1 MANNKSVAS
10 VRTNTQANAKHI
22 SNFSKDAA
30 VNRRMDMQ
38 RMQNI
43 PLIWLDN
50 NINDNNADCNNTIK
64 QLKCVA
70 NNISTFTDSEE
81 CVKFIQTITNN
92 KVCMIISG
100 SFGPHIVP
108 HVHYMPQVDTIFIF
122 CNSQEYNKQWTKEWP
137 KIKGVFSDIT
147 IIGETLKKT
156 AQQCEQNAISISFV
170 ASNKK
175 LDQLDPS
182 FMYTQILKEILL
194 TINFED
200 KHIREFISYCRE
212 VFVKNEYDLHNV
224 EKLERD
230 YYDQTPIWWY
240 TYQYFLY
247 SMLNQALRLMDA
259 DIIVRM
265 GFFINDLHRHIQRLH
280 LEQFSGQESCKI
292 FTVYRGQC
300 LSKKDFMEMS
310 KTKGGLLSFNN
321 FLSTSEN
328 RDVSLCFALQAA
340 TNPDLVGI
348 LFVMLINSTY
358 STTPFAS
365 VSDVSY
371 FHVEDEVLFSMHT
384 VFRIEDI
391 KPMDE
396 NNHLYQVN
404 LTLTSDN
411 DEDLRTLSDQIRQ
424 ETFPDEEGWYRL
436 GQLLI
441 KMGQSNKAQE
451 VYEVLL
457 HQDTNESDKANIYHQ
472 LGRIKYFQG
481 EYQEALTFY
490 EKSLAIKQKTLAS
503 NHPDLGDSYNRIGT
517 VYGSMG
523 DDPKALSYYEKALEI
538 RQQSL
543 PPNHPHLGSSY
554 NNIGL
559 VYNSMG
565 DYPKALSSHEKA
577 LRIRQQSLPPNHPH
591 LGSSYSNIG
600 LVYYNM
606 GDYLKALF
614 NYEKALAIKQ
624 QSLPSTHYDLAL
636 SNMRIGNVYNSMG
649 DYPKALSFHEKA
661 IGIRQQSLP
670 SNHRNLS
677 ASYNNIGSV
686 HCNMGDYPKAILFH
700 EKALAIQQQSL
711 PFNHP
716 DLASSYN
723 NIGLVYYNMGD
734 YPKALSFHEK
744 GLAIQQQSLP
754 SNHYDFS
761 ASYNNIGS
769 VHCNMGN
776 YAKALFFHEKAL
788 AIQQQS
794 LPFNH
799 LHLSVSYNNIGNV
812 CYAMGDCPKALSYY
826 EKALEIR
833 QQSLPSNHLDLAS
846 SYNNIG
852 LMYDNMNDHRK
863 AISSHEKALVIQ
875 QQSLPPNHSDLG
887 TSYYN
892 IGNLYYNMD
901 DYLKALSY
909 YEKAL
914 AIQQQLLPS
923 NHNDLGASY
932 NKIGL
937 VYSNIGDY
945 PKALSS
951 HEKALSIR
959 QQSLPSNHPSS
970 ASSYNNIGSAYVH
983 MGNYSKAHSFYE
995 RAVQIGQQ
1003 SLPANHPNLQ
1013 KWRENLEN
1021 IKKKL

>member
-1 MANNKSVAS
+1 
-10 VRTNTQANAKHI
+10 
-22 SNFSKDAA
+22 
-30 VNRRMDMQ
+30 
-38 RMQNI
+38 
-43 PLIWLDN
+43 
-50 NINDNNADCNNTIK
+50 
-64 QLKCVA
+64 
-70 NNISTFTDSEE
+70 
-81 CVKFIQTITNN
+81 
-92 KVCMIISG
+92 
-100 SFGPHIVP
+100 
-108 HVHYMPQVDTIFIF
+108 
-122 CNSQEYNKQWTKEWP
+122 
-137 KIKGVFSDIT
+137 
-147 IIGETLKKT
+147 
-156 AQQCEQNAISISFV
+156 
-170 ASNKK
+170 
-175 LDQLDPS
+175 
-182 FMYTQILKEILL
+182 MYTQILKEILL

-200 KHIREFISYCRE
+200 EHIREFINYCRD
-212 VFVKNEYDLHNV
+212 VFVENDYDLHNI
-224 EKLERD
+224 ENLERD
-230 YYDQTPIWWY
+230 YHDHTPIWWY

-247 SMLNQALRLMDA
+247 SMLNQALRQMDV

-265 GFFINDLHRHIQRLH
+265 GFFINDLHRDIQRLH
-280 LEQFSGQESCKI
+280 SEQFYGQQSGETS
-292 FTVYRGQC
+292 TVYRGQC
-300 LSKKDFMEMS
+300 LSKEDFAEMI

-321 FLSTSEN
+321 FLSTSTN
-328 RDVSLCFALQAA
+328 RDVSLCFAPQAA

-358 STTPFAS
+358 STTPFTS

-371 FHVEDEVLFSMHT
+371 FHTEDEVLFSMHT

-436 GQLLI
+436 GLLLI
-441 KMGQSNKAQE
+441 KMGQFIKAQE
-451 VYEVLL
+451 IYQALL
-457 HQDTNESDKANIYHQ
+457 NQTTNESGKAPIYYQ
-472 LGRIKYFQG
+472 LGWIKYNQG
-481 EYQEALTFY
+481 GYQEALSFH
-490 EKSLAIKQKTLAS
+490 EKALTIRQQLLPFD
-503 NHPDLGDSYNRIGT
+503 HPDLGDSYNRIGM
-517 VYGSMG
+517 VHDSIG
-523 DDPKALSYYEKALEI
+523 DYPKALSSHKESLVS

-543 PPNHPHLGSSY
+543 PPNHP
-554 NNIGL
+554 
-559 VYNSMG
+559 
-565 DYPKALSSHEKA
+565 
-577 LRIRQQSLPPNHPH
+577 
-591 LGSSYSNIG
+591 
-600 LVYYNM
+600 
-606 GDYLKALF
+606 
-614 NYEKALAIKQ
+614 
-624 QSLPSTHYDLAL
+624 DLA
-636 SNMRIGNVYNSMG
+636 
-649 DYPKALSFHEKA
+649 D
-661 IGIRQQSLP
+661 
-670 SNHRNLS
+670 
-677 ASYNNIGSV
+677 
-686 HCNMGDYPKAILFH
+686 
-700 EKALAIQQQSL
+700 
-711 PFNHP
+711 
-716 DLASSYN
+716 SYN